1 MSWRSHLAALAGGAG
16 LTLALVA
23 SAPALA
29 APAASV
35 AAPAPTTVQAAP
47 LPAWRATMGT
57 SAGNVGGGLS
67 VGGTIGGRVIRRV
80 VHLTATAYG
89 PSLADNYPY
98 SAVDFFGKPLVP
110 GDVAVD
116 AGVIP
121 LGTHLYV
128 TGYRSP
134 SLPQGGEFAW
144 ARDEGGAIQ
153 GHRIDMFINGNAR
166 QVSNFG
172 VQHVTAYVLAD

>member
-1 MSWRSHLAALAGGAG
+1 V
-16 LTLALVA
+16 LALTA

-29 APAASV
+29 ASGGT
-35 AAPAPTTVQAAP
+35 APASWAKLA
-47 LPAWRATMGT
+47 GT
-57 SAGNVGGGLS
+57 SAGQVPAGLGVGA
-67 VGGTIGGRVIRRV
+67 TIGGHAITGV

-98 SAVDFFGKPLVP
+98 PAVDFFGKPLVP

-116 AGVIP
+116 PGVIP

-128 TGYRSP
+128 QGYRSP
-134 SLPQGGEFAW
+134 SLPAGGEYAW

-153 GHRIDMFINGNAR
+153 GNRIDMFIDGNPR

-172 VQHVTAYVLAD
+172 VQRVTAYILN